1 MKWFRDAE
9 IVRLYRWQIDFQ
21 LQMFHLRR
29 EWKKSGRENLPDN
42 IKCSCAA
49 WAHAEKLDVWKRFLP
64 KSDVCFWTLMRCVTI
79 AQIEKRGQNTLS
91 LFSPPLSYWNIFT
104 EYEGRKHLDLSQWV
118 QSGSLFRIFSTFHT
132 HGALWVMLKR
142 SCVQDV
148 DGLLI
153 WNSFHSLT
161 MWHIWYVNWRLDSLK
176 PSSLHHRSFSILA
189 LLKYDSYAYFLKI
202 KKTTFYSIRYI
213 SLISIHVFLKKLIWV
228 EIFVLF
234 QPGKSKSSGHIT
246 VLCYFYQ

>member
-29 EWKKSGRENLPDN
+29 EWKKIGTWEPSRQYKVFLLCLSTCWEAGCLKTIPAQVW
-42 IKCSCAA
+42 CLF
-49 WAHAEKLDVWKRFLP
+49 LDSDAQRHNSTDRKTRP
-64 KSDVCFWTLMRCVTI
+64 KHPLIF
-79 AQIEKRGQNTLS
+79 
-91 LFSPPLSYWNIFT
+91 FPPLSYWNIFT

-176 PSSLHHRSFSILA
+176 PSSLHHTSFSILA
-189 LLKYDSYAYFLKI
+189 LLKYDSFVYFLKL
-202 KKTTFYSIRYI
+202 KKKKLFTTYS
-213 SLISIHVFLKKLIWV
+213 VFL
-228 EIFVLF
+228 
-234 QPGKSKSSGHIT
+234 
-246 VLCYFYQ
+246 